1 VFKKKRVVMEQQDT
15 ANETNQSGGTAMTT
29 EQKTTEA
36 ARPTPTETEH
46 ECSEPWV
53 TINIWIPNGRSGEGS
68 LLNGSPNDIAA
79 VLRAL
84 NQPEGGCDAS

>member
-1 VFKKKRVVMEQQDT
+1 
-15 ANETNQSGGTAMTT
+15 MTLLDDEIT

-36 ARPTPTETEH
+36 APQTPTETEH
-46 ECSEPWV
+46 VCDECSEQWV